1 MIIPNTEP
9 EVADFRL
16 IISTATLNEPVIAC
30 PVCGYDYVH
39 IRDVQ
44 VHQNHNHVH
53 VHGDDCDVTR
63 TTAGS
68 GNRGSSV
75 TIRFFGECEHA
86 FAYTWS
92 FHKGNTRMTLHDVAS
107 IGINKFPSCLGRD

>member
-1 MIIPNTEP
+1 MILPTKEP
-9 EVADFRL
+9 EVSDFRL
-16 IISTATLNEPVIAC
+16 IISTALLNEPVIAC

-44 VHQNHNHVH
+44 VNQNHVHVH
-53 VHGDDCDVTR
+53 VHGDNCDVTR

-68 GNRGSSV
+68 QNRGSSV
-75 TIRFFGECEHA
+75 TIRFAGECQHA

-92 FHKGNTRMTLHDVAS
+92 FRKGNVTMTLHDVAS
-107 IGINKFPSCLGRD
+107 IAPPQWPSCLWRD

>member
-1 MIIPNTEP
+1 MILPNAEP
-9 EVADFRL
+9 KVADFRL

-39 IRDVQ
+39 VRDVQ
-44 VHQNHNHVH
+44 THQNHNHVH
-53 VHGDDCDVTR
+53 VHGDNCDVTR

-68 GNRGSSV
+68 ENRGSSV
-75 TIRFFGECEHA
+75 TIRFFGECQHA

-92 FHKGNTRMTLHDVAS
+92 FHKGNTRITLHDVCQIES
-107 IGINKFPSCLGRD
+107 SDWPSCLWRD

>member
-9 EVADFRL
+9 EVSPFRL

-30 PVCGYDYVH
+30 PVCGFDYVH

-68 GNRGSSV
+68 SDRGSSV
-75 TIRFFGECEHA
+75 TVRCVGECRHT
-86 FAYTWS
+86 FSYTWS
-92 FHKGNTRMTLHDVAS
+92 FHKGNTRITLHDVGLVEMS
-107 IGINKFPSCLGRD
+107 QWPSCLWRD